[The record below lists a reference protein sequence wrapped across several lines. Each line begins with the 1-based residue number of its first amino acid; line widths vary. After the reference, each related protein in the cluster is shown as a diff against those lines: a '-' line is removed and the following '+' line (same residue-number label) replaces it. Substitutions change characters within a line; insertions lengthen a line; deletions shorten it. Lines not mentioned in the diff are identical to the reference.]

1 LPQSPVSIYYKT
13 THFKA
18 HQNKETDR
26 NLLHLFLDLVHV
38 VNPHLIQPSLV
49 LLWLFHRHHQPKWS
63 TFNGPKMTNDP
74 CISFCDAAGF
84 PVAGTEYAGQCFCG
98 VEITSTE
105 IGEDKCNMPCT
116 GKQGA
121 QGEIEM
127 CCGSA
132 ALSVWTKTASASAK
146 VKRHV
151 TGSHLRRH
159 FVAAD

>member
-1 LPQSPVSIYYKT
+1 MS
-13 THFKA
+13 
-18 HQNKETDR
+18 
-26 NLLHLFLDLVHV
+26 
-38 VNPHLIQPSLV
+38 
-49 LLWLFHRHHQPKWS
+49 
-63 TFNGPKMTNDP
+63 NDA

-116 GKQGA
+116 GT

-127 CCGSA
+127 CGGSA
-132 ALSVWTKTASASAK
+132 ALSVWTKTGNGTASASAK
-146 VKRHV
+146 AKRHV